1 MKSNGIR
8 VIGLI
13 VFIAQSLSIIA
24 QNQAALE
31 VSYRTTSP
39 SLRKEGVV
47 VTNQYILQI
56 SDKGSKFYSP
66 RTQALDSLEST
77 PEGKKVY
84 QQMALNSYLGGKL
97 KDMPKRDGSYY
108 VTKNF
113 EKGELEHFDVIGKE
127 KYRYSEPIEQ
137 MTWIVTDSTKRV
149 LGYECLQGVA
159 DYNGRHWT
167 VWFTTELPV
176 QQGPWKLHGLPGLI
190 LDASADGGDYRFEA
204 TGLQQTSKELTPVYL
219 KDEYMTVDR
228 KQYLREK
235 RSFADNPLAKLN
247 AQMGGAIV
255 KVTHADGSEV
265 TKVATSNADFLE
277 TDYR

>member
-1 MKSNGIR
+1 MKRKGLR

-13 VFIAQSLSIIA
+13 VFLAQSLTAAA
-24 QNQAALE
+24 QNHAVVE
-31 VSYRTTSP
+31 VSYRSISP

-47 VTNQYILQI
+47 ITNQYILQI
-56 SDKGSKFYSP
+56 SDKGSKFYSS
-66 RTQALDSLEST
+66 RTETLDSLEST
-77 PEGKKVY
+77 PEGKKAY
-84 QQMALNSYLGGKL
+84 QQMALNSYMGGKL
-97 KDMPKRDGSYY
+97 KEMPKRDGSYY

-137 MTWIVTDSTKRV
+137 LTWTVTDSTKRV
-149 LGYECLQGVA
+149 LGYECMQAVA

-167 VWFTTELPV
+167 AWFATELPV

-190 LDASADGGDYRFEA
+190 LEASADGGVYRFEA
-204 TGLQQTSKELTPVYL
+204 TGLQQTSKEIGPVYL
-219 KDEYMTVDR
+219 RDEYEKVER

-247 AQMGGAIV
+247 AQMGNMIV
-255 KVTHADGSEV
+255 KVTHADGTEV